1 MLDKA
6 LVVHC
11 APTLAGLKT
20 GSLFTAL
27 HRPEAPL
34 AEQAAAWDR
43 RLAGKGV
50 RLAVLR
56 RGRQGSLLYVYRPA
70 RLAADLARPRVA
82 DFLARRGY
90 DGLDASGAV
99 EQLRRR
105 LAAEASFPHEI
116 GLFLGYPLE
125 DVEGFIANSGRNCKC
140 CGCWKVYGDEEQA
153 ARCFSRY
160 RKCRAVYLRLWQA
173 GRSVE
178 QLTVAAS

>member
-56 RGRQGSLLYVYRPA
+56 RGR
-70 RLAADLARPRVA
+70 
-82 DFLARRGY
+82 
-90 DGLDASGAV
+90 
-99 EQLRRR
+99 LRRTGC
-105 LAAEASFPHEI
+105 LWGGGAAAAAPGGRGVFP
-116 GLFLGYPLE
+116 P
-125 DVEGFIANSGRNCKC
+125 
-140 CGCWKVYGDEEQA
+140 
-153 ARCFSRY
+153 
-160 RKCRAVYLRLWQA
+160 
-173 GRSVE
+173 
-178 QLTVAAS
+178 